1 MVEITNEIKDYLEK
15 IKEKMT
21 ELEMEEFRFYL
32 LDYEIEQLEDQD
44 SDAVFT
50 LSSSSVEDYAFQI
63 FSTYSVNKYAPER
76 QKHMSTVRKVKF
88 DGESISFYI
97 DQFSE
102 SDDNGRNLEYDYPSV
117 TFEELMEGLD
127 ENATTERVETC
138 LHNLLFEMKVKEVV
152 IANQTL
158 PCIEEFEPGE
168 LTEEEYQEYLEQTG
182 GQEIFY
188 SEEGNEENYNDQE
201 EDTEDNEINIEEE
214 LANVGKGVKNL
225 FSSIYNKLK

>member
-1 MVEITNEIKDYLEK
+1 
-15 IKEKMT
+15 
-21 ELEMEEFRFYL
+21 
-32 LDYEIEQLEDQD
+32 
-44 SDAVFT
+44 
-50 LSSSSVEDYAFQI
+50 
-63 FSTYSVNKYAPER
+63 
-76 QKHMSTVRKVKF
+76 MSTVRKVKF

-102 SDDNGRNLEYDYPSV
+102 SDDNGRKLEYDYPNV

-138 LHNLLFEMKVKEVV
+138 LHNVLFDMKIKEVI

-158 PCIEEFEPGE
+158 PCIKEYEPVE

-182 GQEIFY
+182 EY
-188 SEEGNEENYNDQE
+188 SEEGDEENYNDQE
-201 EDTEDNEINIEEE
+201 EDTEDNEISIEEE

-225 FSSIYNKLK
+225 FSSLYKKLQ